1 MDIYHVS
8 HHGAETSSCTEFL
21 NAIKPEV
28 CIISNGSHGTY
39 KHPRKKTIERLEGI
53 SSMKEIFQT
62 NKNTDV
68 ETYPD
73 RIKNVPDELIGDL
86 DCEGDEGAI
95 LIEVKQDTYVVKV
108 LNSEIEKTYPI
119 ER

>member
-73 RIKNVPDELIGDL
+73 KIKNVPDELIGDL
-86 DCEGDEGAI
+86 DCEGDEGTI